1 MFSQVK
7 REQRGMPR
15 GPSPHLWSCVS
26 FVNMIADVGQ
36 VCLCRLCVTMGRE
49 TAGSHRREGA
59 AHEKGLGTR
68 ERFSSLS
75 PSFALRLPSCMHVL
89 FRQQR
94 PALVS
99 SSSPH
104 RRRIGCGISGIRCS
118 GSCTSCNRGSS
129 TSERARAARED
140 RLERRRALGAARA
153 GRLLAFNE
161 Q

>member
-1 MFSQVK
+1 MCLECVSSSQPYVDTVLARSGTAHERGRTESLLVSECFYQQNEVFSQVK
-7 REQRGMPR
+7 RGQHGMPR

-59 AHEKGLGTR
+59 AHEKGLGAR

-89 FRQQR
+89 CRQQR
-94 PALVS
+94 PALLS

-104 RRRIGCGISGIRCS
+104 RRRIGCGISGI
-118 GSCTSCNRGSS
+118 
-129 TSERARAARED
+129 
-140 RLERRRALGAARA
+140 
-153 GRLLAFNE
+153 
-161 Q
+161 